1 MLRMKNIKLTSVL
14 LASAVALLSGCG
26 TVDATYNSAK
36 GMGQAAIGGVGNV
49 VGNGATDVGRS
60 LGVASTAAGKVVSGG
75 GAIVGGGLD
84 LVGGMVKG
92 VSDIVAP
99 APAAPAK

>member
-1 MLRMKNIKLTSVL
+1 MTTKQLKLITS
-14 LASAVALLSGCG
+14 LAVVAFFSGCG

-36 GMGQAAIGGVGNV
+36 GIGSSAISGVGNV
-49 VGNGATDVGRS
+49 VGSGASDVGRS
-60 LGVASTAAGKVVSGG
+60 LGVASSAAGKVVSGG

-99 APAAPAK
+99 TAPAPAK

>member
-1 MLRMKNIKLTSVL
+1 MTKQLKLILAL
-14 LASAVALLSGCG
+14 LAVVSFSGCG

-49 VGNGATDVGRS
+49 VGNGAADVGRS
-60 LGVASTAAGKVVSGG
+60 LGVASNAAGKVVSGG

-99 APAAPAK
+99 APGAPAK

>member
-1 MLRMKNIKLTSVL
+1 MTKQLKFIAALI
-14 LASAVALLSGCG
+14 AVATLTGCS

-36 GMGQAAIGGVGNV
+36 GMGSSAISGVGNV
-49 VGNGATDVGRS
+49 VGSGANDVGRS
-60 LGVASTAAGKVVSGG
+60 IGVASTAAGKVVSGG
-75 GAIVGGGLD
+75 GALVGGGLD

-99 APAAPAK
+99 TPAPAK

>member
-1 MLRMKNIKLTSVL
+1 MKNIKFTSVL
-14 LASAVALLSGCG
+14 AVSIVALLSGCG

-36 GMGQAAIGGVGNV
+36 GMGQAAVSGVGNV

-60 LGVASTAAGKVVSGG
+60 LGVASAAAGKVVSGG

-99 APAAPAK
+99 TPAPAK